1 MMLGSTHT
9 SESESESMEV
19 PGAGTPPSVGSKEE
33 KIEVPSEGNE
43 KAPDGKV
50 PEIEKEIQ
58 KPRASVLEYKSVS
71 QVWDK
76 DTYGRKLVDSLE
88 DSSKK
93 KDKYEEFIF
102 VVRRQYDDRNMHF
115 KIFIDVK
122 SELLRDVLRK
132 VLRGVP
138 TVSLHGDKPEIRI
151 EILFHFLSQIESK
164 RDIALLESDTMTQ
177 HLDLLVRFLQEHYAS
192 IIKTLPEL
200 LERGEMT
207 FDLLWTLFPPN
218 TVVYT
223 SCVYSEEPKCLIF
236 DFGEEKILK
245 KGKFYVLQ
253 CRYLDFNGKL
263 LGEVISNLLIP
274 EFRGA
279 KPIVSLEAFPLKYHQ
294 EMAKVKSELIER
306 GRRFASLKGI
316 HHTAYQGLAHQ
327 KRKGEP
333 FKFSVKGR
341 IMVDPIAFKEHN
353 PNYERPRVDGLS
365 GRDILGIRND
375 VLHDILIEGLG
386 LTDDIKHAGAKNK
399 TSEMKSE
406 EFLVC
411 GPTVLGF
418 SLDRRA
424 WGNFLHSLQKR
435 LRLEN
440 NADFD
445 RIAEFAV
452 SGIQD
457 ITWTTLPFDTLV
469 IPTKTKEMLQALVH
483 NQIPDP
489 DKPAFDDFI
498 EGKGKGLIVLLHGPP
513 GVGKTLTA
521 EAVSE
526 YQKRPLYRV
535 CAGDLGLDSEKL
547 EDRLAEILDLVARW
561 KAILLLDEADVF
573 LEARTQHHLQH
584 NTLVSVFL
592 RQLEYFQGVN
602 TLREYNDFC
611 NLILTTNRVTV
622 FDEAVQSRIHLG
634 IKYDQLSKKAKAEIW
649 TAFIKQANKVSTTGE
664 GAKLSPKQLD
674 DLSRREFNGR
684 QIKNTVRMAHAFA
697 TAKGIPLGYDHLM
710 AAIEA
715 NEDFDNDFRG
725 AGQAA
730 SAASYL

>member
-1 MMLGSTHT
+1 MLEQDEGSAHS
-9 SESESESMEV
+9 SESESESVEV
-19 PGAGTPPSVGSKEE
+19 PGEGTPPSVGSKED
-33 KIEVPSEGNE
+33 KVEVPSEGNG
-43 KAPDGKV
+43 KASDDKS
-50 PEIEKEIQ
+50 PESEKEKP

-93 KDKYEEFIF
+93 RDKYEEFIF
-102 VVRRQYDDRNMHF
+102 VVRRQYDDRNMHY
-115 KIFIDVK
+115 KIFIDIK
-122 SELLRDVLRK
+122 SELLRDVLRETLK
-132 VLRGVP
+132 GIP
-138 TVSLHGDKPEIRI
+138 TVSLHGDKPEIRV
-151 EILFHFLSQIESK
+151 EVLFHFLSQIESK
-164 RDIALLESDTMTQ
+164 RDINILESDKLTQ
-177 HLDLLVRFLQEHYAS
+177 HLDLLIRFLQEHYAS

-245 KGKFYVLQ
+245 KGKFYILQ

-279 KPIVSLEAFPLKYHQ
+279 KPISALEAFPLDYHQ
-294 EMAKVKSELIER
+294 DLAKVKSDLIER

-316 HHTAYQGLAHQ
+316 HHTAYHGLAHQ

-375 VLHDILIEGLG
+375 VLHDILTEGLG
-386 LTDDIKHAGAKNK
+386 LTDDIKHGGDKNK
-399 TSEMKSE
+399 SSEMKDE

-424 WGNFLHSLQKR
+424 W
-435 LRLEN
+435 
-440 NADFD
+440 
-445 RIAEFAV
+445 AEFAV

-457 ITWTTLPFDTLV
+457 ITWTNLPFDTLV
-469 IPTKTKEMLQALVH
+469 IPAKTKEMLQALVH

-489 DKPAFDDFI
+489 NKPAFDDFI

-592 RQLEYFQGVN
+592 RQLEYFQGVM
-602 TLREYNDFC
+602 
-611 NLILTTNRVTV
+611 ILTTNRVTV

-634 IKYDQLSKKAKAEIW
+634 IKYDQLSKRAKAEIW
-649 TAFIKQANKVSTTGE
+649 TAFILQANKVSTTGE
-664 GAKLSPKQLD
+664 GGKLSTKQLD